1 MIYIW
6 QGQECSA
13 AEMRAYIESMIISK
27 GYYSLAEFAQAWSEH
42 GASQEKCNALARMS
56 DEQADIWLDAAS
68 RDAWLA
74 QCDAACKRAN
84 AGWNAPAYSQKIFRE
99 IIEHDLLEDRREY
112 GIDDLILAYGLAEK
126 EALALHA
133 MIQQEFK

>member
-1 MIYIW
+1 MSIIYIW

-13 AEMRAYIESMIISK
+13 AEIYLHIESMIRSK
-27 GYYSLAEFAQAWSEH
+27 GYYSQAEFDLAWREH
-42 GASQEKCNALARMS
+42 GASQAKCNALARMS

-74 QCDAACKRAN
+74 QCDAAAN
-84 AGWNAPAYSQKIFRE
+84 AARIRPIFRE

-112 GIDDLILAYGLAEK
+112 SSEDLQSAYALNEAD
-126 EALALHA
+126 ALALYE
-133 MIQQEFK
+133 MIQKEFK